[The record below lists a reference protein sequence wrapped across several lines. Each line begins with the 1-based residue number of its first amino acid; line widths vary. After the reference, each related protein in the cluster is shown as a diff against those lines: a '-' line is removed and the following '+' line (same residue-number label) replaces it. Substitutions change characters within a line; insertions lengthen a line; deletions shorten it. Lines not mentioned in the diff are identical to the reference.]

1 MHNVIWRFF
10 QLLTGGTDSRVMEQ
24 SVAAMGCL

>member
-10 QLLTGGTDSRVMEQ
+10 QLLTGGKESRVSEQ